1 MVMAKLL
8 EGGLNNDVV
17 LPIPSHFV
25 KNYGI
30 YEILKLKGGKT
41 MANSSS
47 CDLIF

>member
-30 YEILKLKGGKT
+30 YEILKGGKT